1 MLERAAS
8 ALKRLF
14 GKRSVE
20 QESTATPAVEAAPRR
35 QAAPAPPPRPTRRPS
50 DIGVDVLNRTYT
62 PSQASGKAG
71 FRSDG
76 ADHGRDQ
83 EFATGASLNDWND
96 EDRFTNK
103 SHDPRIGTHG
113 RTYEP
118 GESRDTK
125 RSE

>member
-8 ALKRLF
+8 ALKRIF
-14 GKRSVE
+14 RKRRVE
-20 QESTATPAVEAAPRR
+20 EEEPPPVEAAPPRR
-35 QAAPAPPPRPTRRPS
+35 QAEPAPPPRMIRRPS
-50 DIGVDVLNRTYT
+50 DIGVDVLERTYT
-62 PSQASGKAG
+62 PPHASGKAS

-76 ADHGRDQ
+76 ADHQRDQ
-83 EFATGASLNDWND
+83 EFATGADLNRWND

-118 GESRDTK
+118 GESRDKT